1 VVADR
6 LFRTAEPESFDRFCW
21 VHVLRLHEPARLI
34 SSYWK
39 QSQSKPWVRP
49 SHITEGA
56 AIAETCIAD
65 KVDAAA
71 RLIDHKRRPQGV
83 PSVFNPARRPVV
95 RAAKLNDNAIIQAKT
110 VPPVADLDHDRRI
123 GRADDGVVAK
133 RCDDPRLIASPK
145 SRKRG
150 DIHVVIVVVADQ
162 HCVDGRQV
170 VKGDAGRGVSR
181 RSSKI
186 KS

>member
-39 QSQSKPWVRP
+39 QSQSKPWLRP

-56 AIAETCIAD
+56 AIAETRIAH

-71 RLIDHKRRPQGV
+71 RLIDDKRRPQGV

-95 RAAKLNDNAIIQAKT
+95 RTAKLNDNAII
-110 VPPVADLDHDRRI
+110 
-123 GRADDGVVAK
+123 
-133 RCDDPRLIASPK
+133 
-145 SRKRG
+145 
-150 DIHVVIVVVADQ
+150 
-162 HCVDGRQV
+162 
-170 VKGDAGRGVSR
+170 
-181 RSSKI
+181 
-186 KS
+186 